1 MPSVP
6 GPESAGTPT
15 LDRTSWRPPLP
26 KPILYANDSREAQ
39 EAKALLERHNID
51 FEVRETRDAHVS
63 LHWNHHIY
71 TDIFGVADFIMF
83 AGRLLP
89 EIRKGDRGDHAIP
102 GTVVPLRSR

>member
-1 MPSVP
+1 MPNIL
-6 GPESAGTPT
+6 GPESGGAPT
-15 LDRTSWRPPLP
+15 GDRTNWRPPLP
-26 KPILYANDSREAQ
+26 KPILYANDSKEAQ
-39 EAKALLERHNID
+39 EAKALLDRHNID

-63 LHWNHHIY
+63 LQWNHRTY

-89 EIRKGDRGDHAIP
+89 EVRKGDGGDRAIP

>member
-39 EAKALLERHNID
+39 DAKALLDRHNID
-51 FEVRETRDAHVS
+51 FEVRATRDAHVS
-63 LHWNHHIY
+63 LHWNHRTY

-102 GTVVPLRSR
+102 GTVVPLGSR